1 MPGRLVREM
10 ARVANKGFVI
20 VTYGKP
26 TARTPLFQEVISEFG
41 DWEEEYLQCEL
52 SLQSQ
57 LINIIRSSYPGEN
70 LASVV
75 RNPEKLKKC
84 LEEIAAY
91 KANQQVSGKSL
102 RQTHCWV
109 YIYKRVS

>member
-1 MPGRLVREM
+1 M
-10 ARVANKGFVI
+10 ARVCNKGFIV

-26 TARTPLFQEVISEFG
+26 SNRCPIFQQAIAKHGE
-41 DWEEEYLQCEL
+41 WEEKAMQCEL
-52 SLQSQ
+52 SMQSQ
-57 LINIIRSSYPGEN
+57 LINIIRSNFPGEN

-91 KANQQVSGKSL
+91 KARQEVSEKSL

-109 YIYKRVS
+109 YVYKRIN

>member
-1 MPGRLVREM
+1 M
-10 ARVANKGFVI
+10 ARVSNKGFIV

-26 TARTPLFQEVISEFG
+26 SSRCPIFQEAIAQYGE
-41 DWEEEYLQCEL
+41 WEEKYLQCEL
-52 SLQSQ
+52 SMQSQ
-57 LINIIRSSYPGEN
+57 LINIIRSNFPGEN

-91 KANQQVSGKSL
+91 KSRQEVSQKSL

-109 YIYKRVS
+109 YIYKRINL